1 MNLYRTL
8 SLTAALAVSTMA
20 AQAAPQDTYGETYPV
35 YQATPSTLTR
45 AEVIAEL
52 VAARQAG
59 TMPRT
64 GDWSN
69 TPAPLA
75 LAPST
80 LTREAVRSEAIAAA
94 KKGPI
99 ISPQ

>member
-8 SLTAALAVSTMA
+8 SLTAALVVSTMA

-59 TMPRT
+59 TLPRT

-80 LTREAVRSEAIAAA
+80 LTREAVRSEAMATA
-94 KKGPI
+94 KTGPT